1 MCLVCISSIEYLLK
15 MLLWVAV
22 ENCAKSNRKRSD
34 QIRCHIVPIPL
45 KKVIEE
51 MRDEI
56 WRFDATLLR
65 LACVIYA
72 HFAVWVCFLHSMQCK
87 TNERAWVWVGVLLK
101 NSLLCCSNVF
111 CVLWVLNWITQA
123 SNFITK
129 FASCAWCTV
138 TVFLF
143 FLFFFGLCYFGLMVT
158 GCSELL
164 VHTILWNKSA
174 SASESTTSA
183 YKHVSIC

>member
-1 MCLVCISSIEYLLK
+1 MCFVSRLHFLNRISAQNAAVSSSRKLCKIESKEPSRSDAILCQSLWRRLLK
-15 MLLWVAV
+15 RW
-22 ENCAKSNRKRSD
+22 D
-34 QIRCHIVPIPL
+34 L
-45 KKVIEE
+45 K
-51 MRDEI
+51 I
-56 WRFDATLLR
+56 W
-65 LACVIYA
+65 C
-72 HFAVWVCFLHSMQCK
+72 HFASSSVCYIRSFCCLSVFLHSMQCK

-158 GCSELL
+158 GCSVLL